1 MNDNRKFLSL
11 LLAVLMLAAVVPGVT
26 VSALIVT
33 GPKGD
38 VEITDGNDD
47 IFLLGENITV
57 TFQGPDY
64 DEVEIT
70 VYNETGYVANLT
82 LRGGGVSR
90 KYLGNYIWEYTAT
103 IELDPKWNEGKHYLE
118 INGTVASDETTILSK
133 EDGIFY
139 VGRLYLKAVEAVIA
153 NQTEE
158 SESSTY
164 SDNIAG
170 NTVYIGPYPVGET
183 LVLTFQIEG
192 IPYEVLNETKN
203 NLQVNVGDVSVEVG
217 GYDDQIINFT
227 AEVTLTKPGET
238 FNVTAGD
245 FVLGSY

>member
-33 GPKGD
+33 GPEGD

-70 VYNETGYVANLT
+70 VYNETGSVTNLT
-82 LRGGGVSR
+82 LSGGEVSR

-103 IELDPKWNEGKHYLE
+103 IELDPNKWNEGKHYLE

-133 EDGIFY
+133 KDGIFY

-153 NQTEE
+153 NQKEE

-164 SDNIAG
+164 LDNIAG
-170 NTVYIGPYPVGET
+170 NTVYPSSHH
-183 LVLTFQIEG
+183 L
-192 IPYEVLNETKN
+192 
-203 NLQVNVGDVSVEVG
+203 
-217 GYDDQIINFT
+217 
-227 AEVTLTKPGET
+227 
-238 FNVTAGD
+238 
-245 FVLGSY
+245 